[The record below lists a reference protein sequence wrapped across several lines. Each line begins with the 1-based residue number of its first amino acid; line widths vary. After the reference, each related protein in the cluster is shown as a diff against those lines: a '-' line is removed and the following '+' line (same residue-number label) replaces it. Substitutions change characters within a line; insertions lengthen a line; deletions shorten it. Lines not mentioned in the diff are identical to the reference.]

1 MGGLNELEKKSI
13 INEKIN
19 NIYFQGLN
27 HFESK
32 EELINNIKLSLDEEQ
47 QKYLNERNLEIYFN
61 NKIDLIWEKIT
72 QQKNSLQQVENKY
85 SEILTQLILDHQNE
99 INNLRDS
106 IINDEKI
113 KKQETEIKFASIIT
127 LLNDKVTQMEKLAE
141 NERKKIEDQNKKSE
155 KILKDEIEMLQKKIK
170 EEKEEEKKKE
180 YNEQLQKIEK
190 SKYVNELFIN
200 QFEKIKATKM
210 IDIKN
215 DFKETEDQFCI
226 KEIKEIFQKSSIREF
241 LIKFLKSE
249 KIVKFAM
256 KYLSRLIDLNHN
268 IIKNV
273 KHLNIILLGPSGVGK
288 STLISQMLEINI
300 KTGFGCPQT
309 KGIDL
314 YCSDKIEFLRLIDK
328 RNREKLCFRG

>member
-1 MGGLNELEKKSI
+1 MK
-13 INEKIN
+13 
-19 NIYFQGLN
+19 
-27 HFESK
+27 
-32 EELINNIKLSLDEEQ
+32 
-47 QKYLNERNLEIYFN
+47 
-61 NKIDLIWEKIT
+61 
-72 QQKNSLQQVENKY
+72 
-85 SEILTQLILDHQNE
+85 
-99 INNLRDS
+99 
-106 IINDEKI
+106 
-113 KKQETEIKFASIIT
+113 
-127 LLNDKVTQMEKLAE
+127 
-141 NERKKIEDQNKKSE
+141 
-155 KILKDEIEMLQKKIK
+155 IEMLQKKIK

-190 SKYVNELFIN
+190 SKYVNELFKN
-200 QFEKIKATKM
+200 QFEKIKETKM
-210 IDIKN
+210 KDIKN

-241 LIKFLKSE
+241 LIKY

-256 KYLSRLIDLNHN
+256 KYLIKLIDLNLN

-314 YCSDKIEFLRLIDK
+314 YCSDKIEFLRLIESRGIEKNSVSRVNEVYKTIKNFIQFQIILKLYSSNMVLLDRHK
-328 RNREKLCFRG
+328 IGRN